1 MGKCQYILYIN
12 VYCTVGIVCKNE
24 KLQKKYKDIALAI
37 VQSHKYQNGALI
49 AIFKVL
55 LCNNRVILQIMI
67 NICPIIL

>member
-1 MGKCQYILYIN
+1 MSIALSVLSVKM
-12 VYCTVGIVCKNE
+12 KNY
-24 KLQKKYKDIALAI
+24 KKNKKDIALAI

-49 AIFKVL
+49 SIFKVL